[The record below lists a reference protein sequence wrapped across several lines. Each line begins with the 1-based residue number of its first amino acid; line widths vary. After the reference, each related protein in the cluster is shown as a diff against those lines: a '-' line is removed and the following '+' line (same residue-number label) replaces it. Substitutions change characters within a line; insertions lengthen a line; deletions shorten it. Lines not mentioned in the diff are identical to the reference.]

1 MPSSLLHIIIIQQD
15 DMLSDRSSSPENR
28 SLPPSSPLKRN
39 SGQNMGQVPTD
50 PYARVDVAKKA
61 YERQKKAELEK
72 RWRLNSGMSMNK
84 IKSTQYTYVCMY
96 ISFEL
101 LIKLISLVAADEPQ
115 KEELNVC
122 VKKITRHI
130 YALLEAHKATPD
142 K

>member
-1 MPSSLLHIIIIQQD
+1 MPSFLLHIIIQQD

-28 SLPPSSPLKRN
+28 SLPPSSPLKRH

-84 IKSTQYTYVCMY
+84 SKVHNTHTYVYLFWAFDKIDISCCSGWTTKGRAECVCKKDNSAY
-96 ISFEL
+96 ICFVRS
-101 LIKLISLVAADEPQ
+101 PQ
-115 KEELNVC
+115 GYS
-122 VKKITRHI
+122 R
-130 YALLEAHKATPD
+130 
-142 K
+142 